1 MAAKEKVQKGD
12 SGSGKGY
19 ISIVG
24 IGPGGLAHLT
34 ARASAALASA
44 DVIVG
49 YTRYVELIKDL
60 TVGKEVFT
68 SGMTFEV
75 ERCQKAVEL
84 AGAGA
89 AVAVVS
95 SGDAGIYGMAGLVM
109 QLAAKGNLAALS
121 IEVIPGVPAFV
132 ASAAILGAP
141 LMHDFA
147 SISLSDLLT
156 PWRKIE
162 DRLIAAA
169 SADFVICLYNPK
181 SSKRTE
187 GLVRAVDII
196 SGHRA
201 ASTPVGLVR
210 NATREGEEAVLT
222 TLGGIGQ
229 FYDKVDMLSII
240 IVGNSQTIN
249 QAGRMI
255 TPRGYEGV

>member
-1 MAAKEKVQKGD
+1 M
-12 SGSGKGY
+12 S
-19 ISIVG
+19 
-24 IGPGGLAHLT
+24 HLT
-34 ARASAALASA
+34 VRANEALASA

-60 TVGKEVFT
+60 TQGKEVFT

-84 AGAGA
+84 AAAGA
-89 AVAVVS
+89 VVAVVS

-109 QLAAKGNLAALS
+109 QLAHKADLSEMS

-162 DRLIAAA
+162 ERLVAAA

-196 SGHRA
+196 SLHRT
-201 ASTPVGLVR
+201 ASTPTGLVR
-210 NATREGEEAVLT
+210 NATREGEEALLT
-222 TLGGIGQ
+222 TLGGLGQ
-229 FYDKVDMLSII
+229 YYDRVDMLSII
-240 IVGNSQTIN
+240 IVGNSQTIA